1 AACLALRQQLPKELQ
16 SKLTLKWPN
25 DLEWQGHKLAGILVE
40 AGRLPPYDNAAQRFV
55 IIGIGINLNGA
66 TNLATVLGRHIT
78 DWHSIERQ
86 ISGSRQKPP
95 RATVGDLVTS
105 ICQHWYHMMLEI
117 NRDGL
122 TQLPIAYQQVDGL
135 FNRQVN
141 IMDNHEVLLSGTAK
155 GLDATGALLVEDA
168 QQNRQA
174 IVVGEVSVR
183 KSLCV
188 ITTFMYFF
196 ILVIFCI

>member
-1 AACLALRQQLPKELQ
+1 M
-16 SKLTLKWPN
+16 
-25 DLEWQGHKLAGILVE
+25 
-40 AGRLPPYDNAAQRFV
+40 PPYHKAAQRFV

-183 KSLCV
+183 KSL
-188 ITTFMYFF
+188 
-196 ILVIFCI
+196 